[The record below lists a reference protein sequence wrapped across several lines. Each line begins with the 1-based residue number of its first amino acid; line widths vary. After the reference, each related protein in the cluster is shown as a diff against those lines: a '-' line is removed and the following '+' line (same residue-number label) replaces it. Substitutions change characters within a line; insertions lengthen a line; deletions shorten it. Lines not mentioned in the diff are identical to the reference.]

1 LRSYRHKFHRTHGE
15 LVIACDSRNSWRKTH
30 FPYYKAKRKIARDQ
44 SEIDWNHVFY
54 LFDQMKSELK
64 QFFPYCVIEV
74 DGAEADDVIA
84 ALVMRSKLN
93 TPTLILSGDKDFI
106 QLHHYPN
113 VTQYDPVLQRT
124 ISSDDPK
131 QYLYL
136 HILKGDSGDG
146 IPNVLS
152 DDDTFVVPD
161 KRQNKLTQKRI
172 DAITAGDRSKF
183 ANFDRN
189 LARNTQ
195 LIDLTIPVDLHDRI
209 ILEYQQQSINR
220 TRKHLLNY
228 FIQHGLKN
236 LMENLDQF

>member
-1 LRSYRHKFHRTHGE
+1 
-15 LVIACDSRNSWRKTH
+15 
-30 FPYYKAKRKIARDQ
+30 
-44 SEIDWNHVFY
+44 
-54 LFDQMKSELK
+54 
-64 QFFPYCVIEV
+64 
-74 DGAEADDVIA
+74 
-84 ALVMRSKLN
+84 
-93 TPTLILSGDKDFI
+93 
-106 QLHHYPN
+106 
-113 VTQYDPVLQRT
+113 LQRT